1 MGSLNAGSAMFPC
14 QRVLQVQSTKEVQC
28 NKPTLAWNIKMGHS
42 HAWKCM
48 GLTSAGGQVRGLSQ
62 VPSTEA
68 RPLPDNSPVAIFL
81 FLQNFAEYCVTG
93 CVLTPK
99 NVSEFSFTENF
110 AEFSS
115 SEYIKTGDADGYCEN
130 T

>member
-28 NKPTLAWNIKMGHS
+28 NKPTLARNIKMGHS

-68 RPLPDNSPVAIFL
+68 RPLPVAISISPKFCRILRHRMCADTQKRKRIL
-81 FLQNFAEYCVTG
+81 FHRKFCRIFVIRIY
-93 CVLTPK
+93 K
-99 NVSEFSFTENF
+99 N
-110 AEFSS
+110 
-115 SEYIKTGDADGYCEN
+115 GRC
-130 T
+130 